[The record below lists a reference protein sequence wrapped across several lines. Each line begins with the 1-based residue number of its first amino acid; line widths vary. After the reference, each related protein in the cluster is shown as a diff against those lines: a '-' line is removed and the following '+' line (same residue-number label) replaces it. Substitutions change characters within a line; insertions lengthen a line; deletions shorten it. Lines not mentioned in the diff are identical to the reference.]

1 MDKVRKNKLAI
12 LVFMLPATILFLGI
26 IIIPIFESAY
36 YSLLDWDGINKST
49 FIGVKNYVDLFTSKQ
64 DNMLMTIKN
73 AFLLAILS
81 VFIQLPLALGLALL
95 ISRKVKGE
103 RFFITVYFIPVL
115 LSTVVIGQ
123 LFNKF
128 YYPTNNGLINMFLTK
143 IGVEKL
149 SSSITIPW
157 AWTGEDNTALASV
170 FVPQL
175 WQFVGYHMLLMYAGV
190 KSVSPDVIEA
200 ATIDGATDWQISSK
214 IIIPLLKPV
223 IKICVIF
230 AVTGSLKAYDIVYV
244 MTRGKN
250 GSEVPSTLMVKQTFD
265 HGRYGYGSSVAMII
279 IFLCFFFAILIKKFF
294 KTEDYSDEK

>member
-12 LVFMLPATILFLGI
+12 LIFMLPATILFLGI

-36 YSLLDWDGINKST
+36 FSLLDWDGINKST
-49 FIGVKNYVDLFTSKQ
+49 FVGVQNYVELFTSKQ
-64 DNMLMTIKN
+64 DNVLMTIKN

-103 RFFITVYFIPVL
+103 RFFITIYFIPVL

-128 YYPTNNGLINMFLTK
+128 YYPTNSGLLNMALTK
-143 IGVEKL
+143 IGIIDKPVA
-149 SSSITIPW
+149 W
-157 AWTGEDNTALASV
+157 AGDGKTALAAV

-230 AVTGSLKAYDIVYV
+230 AVTGSLKAYDIVFV
-244 MTRGKN
+244 MTKGN
-250 GSEVPSTLMVKQTFD
+250 YGSEVPSTLMVKQTFD
-265 HGRYGYGSSVAMII
+265 HSRYGYGSSVAMII
-279 IFLCFFFAILIKKFF
+279 IFLCFFFAILIKKCF

>member
-12 LVFMLPATILFLGI
+12 LIFMLPATILFLGI

-36 YSLLDWDGINKST
+36 FSLLDWDGINKST
-49 FIGVKNYVDLFTSKQ
+49 FVGVNNYIELFTSKQ
-64 DNMLMTIKN
+64 DNVLMTIKN
-73 AFLLAILS
+73 AFLLAIFS
-81 VFIQLPLALGLALL
+81 VFLQLPLALGLALL

-128 YYPTNNGLINMFLTK
+128 YYPTNSGLLNMVLS
-143 IGVEKL
+143 KL
-149 SSSITIPW
+149 HLIDKAV
-157 AWTGEDNTALASV
+157 AWTGSEKTALISV
-170 FVPQL
+170 FIPQL

-230 AVTGSLKAYDIVYV
+230 AVTGSLKAYDIVFV
-244 MTRGKN
+244 MTRGKF

-265 HGRYGYGSSVAMII
+265 HVRYGYGSSVAMII
-279 IFLCFFFAILIKKFF
+279 IFLCFFFAILIKKCF

>member
-12 LVFMLPATILFLGI
+12 LIFMLPATILFLGI

-36 YSLLDWDGINKST
+36 FSLLDWDGINKST
-49 FIGVKNYVDLFTSKQ
+49 FVGVQNYVELFTSKQ
-64 DNMLMTIKN
+64 DNVLLTIKN
-73 AFLLAILS
+73 AFLLALLS

-103 RFFITVYFIPVL
+103 RFFITIYFIPVL

-128 YYPTNNGLINMFLTK
+128 YYPTNSGLLNMALTK
-143 IGVEKL
+143 IGIIDKAVA
-149 SSSITIPW
+149 W
-157 AWTGEDNTALASV
+157 AGDDKTALAAV

-230 AVTGSLKAYDIVYV
+230 AVTGSLKAYDIVFV
-244 MTRGKN
+244 MTKGN
-250 GSEVPSTLMVKQTFD
+250 YGSEVPSTLMVKQTFD

-279 IFLCFFFAILIKKFF
+279 IFLCFFFAILIKKCF

>member
-12 LVFMLPATILFLGI
+12 LIFMLPATVLFLGI

-36 YSLLDWDGINKST
+36 FSFLEWDGINKSS
-49 FIGVKNYVDLFTSKQ
+49 FIGVQNYIELFTSKQ
-64 DNMLMTIKN
+64 DNVLMTIKN
-73 AFLLAILS
+73 AFLLALLS

-128 YYPTNNGLINMFLTK
+128 YYPTNSGLLNMVLTK
-143 IGVEKL
+143 L
-149 SSSITIPW
+149 SILDKPQAW
-157 AWTGEDNTALASV
+157 AGSDKTALAAV

-230 AVTGSLKAYDIVYV
+230 AVTGSLKAYDIVFV
-244 MTRGKN
+244 MTKGN
-250 GSEVPSTLMVKQTFD
+250 YGSEVPSTLMVKQTFD

-279 IFLCFFFAILIKKFF
+279 IFLCFFFAILIKKCF